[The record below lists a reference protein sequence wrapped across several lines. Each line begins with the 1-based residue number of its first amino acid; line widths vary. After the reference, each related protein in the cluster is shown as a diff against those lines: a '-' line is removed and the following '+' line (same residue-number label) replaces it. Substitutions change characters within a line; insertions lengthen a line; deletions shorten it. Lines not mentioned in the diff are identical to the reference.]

1 MSASRLK
8 PMTPAELD
16 EDQRRLYDAVL
27 ASPRGQGAT
36 RRFILRDDET
46 LTGPFDAW
54 LRSPALGVHLE
65 RAGMAFREDTVLPA
79 AAREL
84 AILVVAKA
92 WSADFEW
99 WVHSMVA
106 RGQGVSDAA
115 IDAIGHARDPEF
127 EDPVCAAAYEV
138 AFELV
143 HRRSLAAETLERAK
157 KALGER
163 AVVELV
169 TLVGFYQLVSG
180 VLESFHPP
188 GPSGDLEVVG
198 PPKSRLQAS
207 GSQ

>member
-8 PMTPAELD
+8 PLTPRELD
-16 EDQRRLYDAVL
+16 ADQRRLYDAVL
-27 ASPRGQGAT
+27 ASPRGQGPT

-54 LRSPALGVHLE
+54 LRTPALGVHLE
-65 RAGMAFREDTVLPA
+65 RTGMALRADTVLPA
-79 AAREL
+79 ATREL
-84 AILVVAKA
+84 AILVVAQA

-106 RGQGVSDAA
+106 RREGLSDAE
-115 IDAIGHARDPEF
+115 IDAIGRGRDPEF
-127 EDPVCAAAYEV
+127 NDPAWSAAHEV

-143 HRRSLAAETLERAK
+143 HRRSLASETLERARHE
-157 KALGER
+157 LGER

-188 GPSGDLEVVG
+188 GPSGDIEVAG
-198 PPKSRLQAS
+198 PPR
-207 GSQ
+207 